1 MAPLA
6 TYVWFSAL
14 ETWPR
19 ETKELNFKVDNKIKK
34 LIQKINTN
42 CQQPSTIGK
51 ISTIQI
57 DS

>member
-1 MAPLA
+1 MSFIIKRAVMKQK
-6 TYVWFSAL
+6 Y
-14 ETWPR
+14 
-19 ETKELNFKVDNKIKK
+19 KELNFKVDIIDKK